1 MAPTR
6 RLALVAPLVVA
17 SIGCDQATKR
27 VAGALLERGVVHSWL
42 GDTFRL
48 QYAEN
53 RGAFL
58 SLGAFLPESA
68 RFWVF
73 VVAVGLLLAGMLG
86 FALLHEGLA
95 PLEVAGFA
103 CFVGGGFSNWIDRVV
118 NDGRVVDFMNLGIG
132 RLRTGVF
139 NVADVVLMVGV
150 GLMLLHGWR
159 RRPEAPPGA

>member
-1 MAPTR
+1 MTPTR
-6 RLALVAPLVVA
+6 RLSLVAPLLVA
-17 SIGCDQATKR
+17 TIGCDQATKR
-27 VAGALLERGVVHSWL
+27 VASALLERGVVHSWL
-42 GDTFRL
+42 GDTVRL

-53 RGAFL
+53 HGAFL

-73 VVAVGLLLAGMLG
+73 VVGVGLLLAGMLG
-86 FALLHEGLA
+86 FALFRPALA
-95 PLEVAGFA
+95 SMEVAGFA

-150 GLMLLHGWR
+150 GLMLLHGWGR
-159 RRPEAPPGA
+159 KAETPPGS

>member
-1 MAPTR
+1 MAMANNR
-6 RLALVAPLVVA
+6 RLLLVGAVALA

-27 VAGALLERGVVHSWL
+27 VASALLERGVVHSWL

-58 SLGAFLPESA
+58 SLGAFLPEAA

-86 FALLHEGLA
+86 YALLHAELH
-95 PLEVAGFA
+95 PLEV
-103 CFVGGGFSNWIDRVV
+103 
-118 NDGRVVDFMNLGIG
+118 
-132 RLRTGVF
+132 
-139 NVADVVLMVGV
+139 
-150 GLMLLHGWR
+150 
-159 RRPEAPPGA
+159 

>member
-1 MAPTR
+1 MAPNR
-6 RLALVAPLVVA
+6 RVPLVAAILLA
-17 SIGCDQATKR
+17 SIALDQATKR
-27 VAGALLERGVVHSWL
+27 VASAQLERGVIHSWL

-58 SLGAFLPESA
+58 SLGAFLPEGA

-73 VVAVGLLLAGMLG
+73 VVAVGLLLATMLG
-86 FALLHEGLA
+86 FALAGRGLA

-150 GLMLLHGWR
+150 GLMLLRGWGR
-159 RRPEAPPGA
+159 KPG

>member
-1 MAPTR
+1 MEPNR
-6 RLALVAPLVVA
+6 RLPLVA
-17 SIGCDQATKR
+17 SILAGSIACDQATKR
-27 VAGALLERGVVHSWL
+27 VASALLERGVIHSWL
-42 GDTFRL
+42 GDAFRL

-86 FALLHEGLA
+86 FALLRAALP
-95 PLEVAGFA
+95 PLEVAGLA
-103 CFVGGGFSNWIDRVV
+103 CFVGGGFSNWIDRVM

-132 RLRTGVF
+132 QLRTGVF

-150 GLMLLHGWR
+150 GLMLLSGWR
-159 RRPEAPPGA
+159 RKPETPPGS

>member
-1 MAPTR
+1 MAPIR
-6 RLALVAPLVVA
+6 RLALVAALLVA

-27 VAGALLERGVVHSWL
+27 IASALLERGVVHSWL
-42 GDTFRL
+42 GDTVRL

-68 RFWVF
+68 RFAVF
-73 VVAVGLLLAGMLG
+73 VVGVGLLLAGMLG
-86 FALLHEGLA
+86 FALLRPGLP

-150 GLMLLHGWR
+150 GLMLLQGWGR
-159 RRPEAPPGA
+159 KPPGS

>member
-1 MAPTR
+1 
-6 RLALVAPLVVA
+6 VAVLLVA
-17 SIGCDQATKR
+17 SIGCDQVTKR
-27 VAGALLERGVVHSWL
+27 LASALLERGVIHSWL
-42 GDTFRL
+42 GDTVRL

-73 VVAVGLLLAGMLG
+73 VVGVGLLLAAMLG
-86 FALLHEGLA
+86 VALVGAALA
-95 PLEVAGFA
+95 PLEVAGLA

-159 RRPEAPPGA
+159 RKPEATPGA